1 MWIILRR
8 WAALMDGAGDGI
20 LSAFPWQ
27 PACQVTFDTRSAAEA
42 HLRTLEPDFP
52 GREFKVVKQTVVR

>member
-8 WAALMDGAGDGI
+8 WAAVDDGA
-20 LSAFPWQ
+20 AFAPWQ
-27 PACQVTFDTRSAAEA
+27 PACQVTFQTEKEARSHVAE
-42 HLRTLEPDFP
+42 LKPDFP